1 MSTINATAQ
10 AAATTTSTAST
21 SAAQPGGDILDKDA
35 FLKIMMA
42 QLQNQDPLSA
52 QSQDPTQYISE
63 LSQLTTLEQT
73 TNLASSSAK
82 AASEEHTVAALALLG
97 HTVTYT
103 TASGSTVSGTVDK
116 VQFTG
121 SGPTLTVAGVS
132 GIDPSSVDEVS

>member
-1 MSTINATAQ
+1 MSTIDPTP
-10 AAATTTSTAST
+10 AAATTSSTGSTSTAK
-21 SAAQPGGDILDKDA
+21 PGGNILDKDA

-52 QSQDPTQYISE
+52 QSQDPTQYINE

-73 TNLASSSAK
+73 TNMASSSAK
-82 AASEEHTVAALALLG
+82 AAAEQNTVAALALLG

-103 TASGSTVSGTVDK
+103 DANKQSVTGK
-116 VQFTG
+116 VEKLTFTS
-121 SGPTLTVAGVS
+121 SGPMLTVGGVP

>member
-1 MSTINATAQ
+1 MSTINPTAAS
-10 AAATTTSTAST
+10 AASTTSTESASA
-21 SAAQPGGDILDKDA
+21 SQPGGNILDKDA

-52 QSQDPTQYISE
+52 QSQDPTQYINE
-63 LSQLTTLEQT
+63 LSQLTMLEQT
-73 TNLASSSAK
+73 TNLASSSAQ
-82 AASEEHTVAALALLG
+82 AASEQHTVAALALLG

-103 TASGSTVSGTVDK
+103 TSSGATVSGTVDK

-121 SGPTLTVAGVS
+121 SGPTLTVGGVA